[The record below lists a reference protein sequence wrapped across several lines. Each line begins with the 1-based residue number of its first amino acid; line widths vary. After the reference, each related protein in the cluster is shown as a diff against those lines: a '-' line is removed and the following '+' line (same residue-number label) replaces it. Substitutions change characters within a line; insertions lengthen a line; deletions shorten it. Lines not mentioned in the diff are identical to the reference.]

1 MLCKIIY
8 KNFIKAS
15 QDRQIL
21 SNLYGKIILKQKSK
35 SFGNARSSQNGFYFT
50 PISVM
55 PGMMV
60 FKISQLLKE
69 RCLKMR
75 TTGKFAAA
83 ILSAIMMA
91 NGLSLPMAYA
101 APSSS
106 YVNVDEKYDPFAEEE
121 MPAKEADPSKLTFKE
136 RLALQK
142 KEEQAAAQK
151 VTIANV
157 LPGHIYIPKKTM
169 LNVELIEPA
178 NSKTHKK
185 NQQVEFK
192 TTENLIINGV
202 VVIPKGTVGMGYVYE
217 VQKAGGFGRKG
228 VLRIAGKEIK
238 TLNNVS
244 VPLRKGLEGKGK
256 TDGGAVAVAAA
267 VSLVGGLFMKGS
279 NINYPAGTDFQV
291 EVRDNVDLGVT
302 PEELKDA
309 MNPNIP
315 HGQKSLLKLNK
326 VSERI
331 KV

>member
-1 MLCKIIY
+1 MILRKIIY

-35 SFGNARSSQNGFYFT
+35 SFGNARSSQNGFCFNL
-50 PISVM
+50 ISVM
-55 PGMMV
+55 PGVMV
-60 FKISQLLKE
+60 FKISQLLKG

-101 APSSS
+101 APSSR
-106 YVNVDEKYDPFAEEE
+106 YVSVDEKYDPFAEEE

-136 RLALQK
+136 RLELQK

-157 LPGHIYIPKKTM
+157 MPGHIYIPKKTM

-309 MNPNIP
+309 MNPDIP
-315 HGQKSLLKLNK
+315 HGQEIVIEVK
-326 VSERI
+326 
-331 KV
+331 

>member
-1 MLCKIIY
+1 MLRKIIY

-35 SFGNARSSQNGFYFT
+35 SFGNARSSRNGFYFT
-50 PISVM
+50 LISVM

-60 FKISQLLKE
+60 FKISQLLKG

-101 APSSS
+101 APSSR

-121 MPAKEADPSKLTFKE
+121 MPAKKADSSKLTFKE

-202 VVIPKGTVGMGYVYE
+202 VVIPKGTIGMGYVYE

-256 TDGGAVAVAAA
+256 IDGGAVAVAAA

-309 MNPNIP
+309 MNPDIP
-315 HGQKSLLKLNK
+315 HGQEIVIEVK
-326 VSERI
+326 
-331 KV
+331 

>member
-1 MLCKIIY
+1 MLRKIIY

-35 SFGNARSSQNGFYFT
+35 SFGNARSSQNGFCFT
-50 PISVM
+50 LISVM

-60 FKISQLLKE
+60 FKISQLLKG

-83 ILSAIMMA
+83 ILSAIIMA

-101 APSSS
+101 APSSR

-279 NINYPAGTDFQV
+279 NINYLAGTDFQV

-315 HGQKSLLKLNK
+315 HGQEIVIEVK
-326 VSERI
+326 
-331 KV
+331 

>member
-1 MLCKIIY
+1 MY

-50 PISVM
+50 LISVM

-60 FKISQLLKE
+60 FKISQLLKG
-69 RCLKMR
+69 RCLKMG

-202 VVIPKGTVGMGYVYE
+202 VVIPKGTIGMGYVYE

-315 HGQKSLLKLNK
+315 HGQEIVIEVK
-326 VSERI
+326 
-331 KV
+331 

>member
-1 MLCKIIY
+1 
-8 KNFIKAS
+8 
-15 QDRQIL
+15 
-21 SNLYGKIILKQKSK
+21 
-35 SFGNARSSQNGFYFT
+35 
-50 PISVM
+50 
-55 PGMMV
+55 
-60 FKISQLLKE
+60 
-69 RCLKMR
+69 MR

-101 APSSS
+101 APSSR

-151 VTIANV
+151 VTSANV

-217 VQKAGGFGRKG
+217 VQKGGGFGRKG

-315 HGQKSLLKLNK
+315 HGQEIVIEVK
-326 VSERI
+326 
-331 KV
+331 

>member
-1 MLCKIIY
+1 MLRKIIY

-35 SFGNARSSQNGFYFT
+35 SFGNARSSQNGFCFT
-50 PISVM
+50 LISVM

-60 FKISQLLKE
+60 FKISQLLNG

-192 TTENLIINGV
+192 TIENLIINGV

-315 HGQKSLLKLNK
+315 HGQEIVIEVK
-326 VSERI
+326 
-331 KV
+331 

>member
-1 MLCKIIY
+1 MLRKIIY

-21 SNLYGKIILKQKSK
+21 SNLYGKLILKQKSK
-35 SFGNARSSQNGFYFT
+35 SFGNARSSRNGFYFT
-50 PISVM
+50 LISVM

-60 FKISQLLKE
+60 FKISQLLKG

-101 APSSS
+101 APSSR

-121 MPAKEADPSKLTFKE
+121 MPAKKADSSKLTFKE

-202 VVIPKGTVGMGYVYE
+202 VVIPKGTIGMGYVYE

-279 NINYPAGTDFQV
+279 NINYPAGTDFQL

-315 HGQKSLLKLNK
+315 HGQEIVIEVK
-326 VSERI
+326 
-331 KV
+331 

>member
-1 MLCKIIY
+1 MLRKIIH
-8 KNFIKAS
+8 KNFIKVS

-35 SFGNARSSQNGFYFT
+35 SFGNARSSQNGFCFT
-50 PISVM
+50 LISVM

-60 FKISQLLKE
+60 FKISQLLKG

-101 APSSS
+101 APSSR
-106 YVNVDEKYDPFAEEE
+106 YVSVDEKYDPFAEEE

-136 RLALQK
+136 RLALQQ
-142 KEEQAAAQK
+142 KEEQAATQK
-151 VTIANV
+151 VTIDNV
-157 LPGHIYIPKKTM
+157 MPGHIYIPKKTM

-309 MNPNIP
+309 MNPDIP
-315 HGQKSLLKLNK
+315 HGQEIVIEVK
-326 VSERI
+326 
-331 KV
+331 

>member
-309 MNPNIP
+309 MNPDIP
-315 HGQKSLLKLNK
+315 HGQEIVIEVK
-326 VSERI
+326 
-331 KV
+331 

>member
-1 MLCKIIY
+1 MLRKIIY

-35 SFGNARSSQNGFYFT
+35 SFGNARSSQNGFCFT
-50 PISVM
+50 LISVM

-60 FKISQLLKE
+60 FKISQLLKG

-83 ILSAIMMA
+83 ILSAIIMA

-101 APSSS
+101 APSSR

-136 RLALQK
+136 RLALQQ

-202 VVIPKGTVGMGYVYE
+202 VVIPKGTVGMSYVYE

-315 HGQKSLLKLNK
+315 HGQEIVIEVK
-326 VSERI
+326 
-331 KV
+331 

>member
-1 MLCKIIY
+1 MLRKIIC

-21 SNLYGKIILKQKSK
+21 SNLYGNIILKQKSK
-35 SFGNARSSQNGFYFT
+35 SFGNARSSRNGFYFT
-50 PISVM
+50 LISVM

-60 FKISQLLKE
+60 FKISQLLKG

-101 APSSS
+101 APSSR

-121 MPAKEADPSKLTFKE
+121 MPAKEADSSKLTFKE

-202 VVIPKGTVGMGYVYE
+202 VVIPKGTIGMGYVYE

-244 VPLRKGLEGKGK
+244 VPLRKGLEVKGK

-315 HGQKSLLKLNK
+315 HGQEIVIEVK
-326 VSERI
+326 
-331 KV
+331 

>member
-1 MLCKIIY
+1 MMLCKIIY

-35 SFGNARSSQNGFYFT
+35 SFSNARSSQNGFCFT
-50 PISVM
+50 LISVM

-60 FKISQLLKE
+60 FKISQLLKG

-75 TTGKFAAA
+75 TRGKFAAA

-101 APSSS
+101 APSNS

-142 KEEQAAAQK
+142 KEEQATAQK

-185 NQQVEFK
+185 NQKVEFK

-315 HGQKSLLKLNK
+315 HGQEIVVEVK
-326 VSERI
+326 
-331 KV
+331 

>member
-1 MLCKIIY
+1 MLSKIIY

-35 SFGNARSSQNGFYFT
+35 SFGNARSSRNGFYFT
-50 PISVM
+50 LISVM

-60 FKISQLLKE
+60 FKISQLLKG

-101 APSSS
+101 APSSR

-121 MPAKEADPSKLTFKE
+121 MPAKKADSSKLTFKE

-202 VVIPKGTVGMGYVYE
+202 VVIPKGTIGMGYVYE

-309 MNPNIP
+309 MNPDIP
-315 HGQKSLLKLNK
+315 HGQEIVIEVK
-326 VSERI
+326 
-331 KV
+331 

>member
-1 MLCKIIY
+1 MRKIIY

-35 SFGNARSSQNGFYFT
+35 SFGNARSSQNGFCFT
-50 PISVM
+50 LISVM

-60 FKISQLLKE
+60 FKISRLLKG

-157 LPGHIYIPKKTM
+157 MPGHIYIPKKTM

-315 HGQKSLLKLNK
+315 HGQKIVIEVK
-326 VSERI
+326 
-331 KV
+331 

>member
-1 MLCKIIY
+1 MLRKIIY

-35 SFGNARSSQNGFYFT
+35 SFGNARSSQNGFCFT
-50 PISVM
+50 LISVM

-60 FKISQLLKE
+60 FKISQLLKG

-101 APSSS
+101 APSSR
-106 YVNVDEKYDPFAEEE
+106 YVSVDEKYDPFAEEE

-136 RLALQK
+136 RLALQQ

-157 LPGHIYIPKKTM
+157 MPGHIYIPKKTM

-309 MNPNIP
+309 MNPDIP
-315 HGQKSLLKLNK
+315 HGQEIVIEVK
-326 VSERI
+326 
-331 KV
+331 

>member
-1 MLCKIIY
+1 MLRKIIY
-8 KNFIKAS
+8 KNYIKTS

-35 SFGNARSSQNGFYFT
+35 SFGNARSSQNSFCFT
-50 PISVM
+50 LISVM

-60 FKISQLLKE
+60 FKIYQLLKG

-202 VVIPKGTVGMGYVYE
+202 VVIPKGTIGMGYVYE

-309 MNPNIP
+309 MNPDIP
-315 HGQKSLLKLNK
+315 HGQEIVIEVK
-326 VSERI
+326 
-331 KV
+331 

>member
-1 MLCKIIY
+1 MLRKIIY

-35 SFGNARSSQNGFYFT
+35 SFGNARSSRNGFYFT
-50 PISVM
+50 LISVM

-60 FKISQLLKE
+60 FKISQLLKG

-101 APSSS
+101 APSSR

-121 MPAKEADPSKLTFKE
+121 MPAKKADSSKLTFKE

-202 VVIPKGTVGMGYVYE
+202 VVIPKGTIGMGYVYE

-309 MNPNIP
+309 MNPDIP
-315 HGQKSLLKLNK
+315 HGQEIVIEVK
-326 VSERI
+326 
-331 KV
+331 

>member
-1 MLCKIIY
+1 MILRKIIY

-35 SFGNARSSQNGFYFT
+35 SFGNARSSQNGFCFT
-50 PISVM
+50 LISVM
-55 PGMMV
+55 PDRMV
-60 FKISQLLKE
+60 FKISQLLKG

-101 APSSS
+101 APSSR
-106 YVNVDEKYDPFAEEE
+106 YVSVDEKYDPFAEEE

-151 VTIANV
+151 LTIANV
-157 LPGHIYIPKKTM
+157 MPGHIYIPKKTM

-309 MNPNIP
+309 MNPDIP
-315 HGQKSLLKLNK
+315 HGQEIVIEVK
-326 VSERI
+326 
-331 KV
+331 

>member
-35 SFGNARSSQNGFYFT
+35 SFGNARSSQNGFCFT
-50 PISVM
+50 LISVM

-60 FKISQLLKE
+60 FKISQLLKG

-91 NGLSLPMAYA
+91 NGLSLPIAYA
-101 APSSS
+101 APSNR

-309 MNPNIP
+309 MNPDIP
-315 HGQKSLLKLNK
+315 HGQEIVIEVK
-326 VSERI
+326 
-331 KV
+331 

>member
-35 SFGNARSSQNGFYFT
+35 SFGNARSSQNGFCFT
-50 PISVM
+50 LISVM

-60 FKISQLLKE
+60 FKISQVLKG

-157 LPGHIYIPKKTM
+157 MQGHIYIPKKTM

-178 NSKTHKK
+178 SSKTHKK

-192 TTENLIINGV
+192 TTENLLINGV
-202 VVIPKGTVGMGYVYE
+202 VVIPKGTIGMGYVYE

-315 HGQKSLLKLNK
+315 HGQEIVIEVK
-326 VSERI
+326 
-331 KV
+331 

>member
-1 MLCKIIY
+1 
-8 KNFIKAS
+8 
-15 QDRQIL
+15 
-21 SNLYGKIILKQKSK
+21 
-35 SFGNARSSQNGFYFT
+35 
-50 PISVM
+50 
-55 PGMMV
+55 
-60 FKISQLLKE
+60 
-69 RCLKMR
+69 MR

-101 APSSS
+101 APSSR

-279 NINYPAGTDFQV
+279 NINYPVGTDFQV

-315 HGQKSLLKLNK
+315 HGQEIVIEVK
-326 VSERI
+326 
-331 KV
+331 

>member
-1 MLCKIIY
+1 MLRKIIH
-8 KNFIKAS
+8 KNFIKVS

-35 SFGNARSSQNGFYFT
+35 SFGNARSSQNGFCFT
-50 PISVM
+50 LISVM

-60 FKISQLLKE
+60 FKISQLLKG

-83 ILSAIMMA
+83 ILSAIIMA

-101 APSSS
+101 APSSR
-106 YVNVDEKYDPFAEEE
+106 YVSVDEKYDPFAEEE

-136 RLALQK
+136 RLALQQ

-151 VTIANV
+151 VTVANV
-157 LPGHIYIPKKTM
+157 MPGHIYIPKKTM

-309 MNPNIP
+309 MNPDIP
-315 HGQKSLLKLNK
+315 HGQEIVIEVK
-326 VSERI
+326 
-331 KV
+331 

>member
-15 QDRQIL
+15 HDRQIL

-35 SFGNARSSQNGFYFT
+35 SFGNARSSQNGFWFT
-50 PISVM
+50 LISVM

-60 FKISQLLKE
+60 FKISQLSKG

-91 NGLSLPMAYA
+91 NGLSLPVAYA

-202 VVIPKGTVGMGYVYE
+202 VVIPKGTIGMGYVYE

-315 HGQKSLLKLNK
+315 HGQEIVIEVK
-326 VSERI
+326 
-331 KV
+331 

>member
-1 MLCKIIY
+1 MLRKIIY

-35 SFGNARSSQNGFYFT
+35 SFGNARSSQNGFCFT
-50 PISVM
+50 LISVM
-55 PGMMV
+55 LGMMV
-60 FKISQLLKE
+60 FKISQLLKG

-75 TTGKFAAA
+75 TRGKFAAA

-91 NGLSLPMAYA
+91 NGLCLPMAYA

-121 MPAKEADPSKLTFKE
+121 MPAKEADPAKLTFKE

-157 LPGHIYIPKKTM
+157 MPGHIYIPKKTM

-315 HGQKSLLKLNK
+315 HGQEIVIEVK
-326 VSERI
+326 
-331 KV
+331 

>member
-60 FKISQLLKE
+60 FKISQLLKG

-75 TTGKFAAA
+75 TRGKFAAA

-101 APSSS
+101 APSSR

-157 LPGHIYIPKKTM
+157 MPGHIYIPKKTM

-256 TDGGAVAVAAA
+256 TDGGAVAVAVA

-315 HGQKSLLKLNK
+315 HGQEIVIEVK
-326 VSERI
+326 
-331 KV
+331 

>member
-1 MLCKIIY
+1 MLRKIIY

-35 SFGNARSSQNGFYFT
+35 SFGNARSSQSGFCFT
-50 PISVM
+50 LISVM
-55 PGMMV
+55 PGVMV
-60 FKISQLLKE
+60 FKISQLLKG

-142 KEEQAAAQK
+142 KDEQAAAQK

-309 MNPNIP
+309 MNPDIP
-315 HGQKSLLKLNK
+315 HGQEIVIEVK
-326 VSERI
+326 
-331 KV
+331 

>member
-1 MLCKIIY
+1 MLRKIIY

-35 SFGNARSSQNGFYFT
+35 SFGNARSSQNGFCFT
-50 PISVM
+50 LISVM

-60 FKISQLLKE
+60 FKISQLLKG

-83 ILSAIMMA
+83 ILSAIIMA

-101 APSSS
+101 APSSR

-256 TDGGAVAVAAA
+256 TDGDAVAVAAA

-315 HGQKSLLKLNK
+315 HGQEIVIEVK
-326 VSERI
+326 
-331 KV
+331 

>member
-1 MLCKIIY
+1 MLRKIIY

-21 SNLYGKIILKQKSK
+21 SNLYGKLILKQKSK
-35 SFGNARSSQNGFYFT
+35 SFGNAISSQKWLLFY
-50 PISVM
+50 PDICNA
-55 PGMMV
+55 GHDG
-60 FKISQLLKE
+60 IQDIQLLKG

-83 ILSAIMMA
+83 ILSAIIMA

-101 APSSS
+101 APSSR

-157 LPGHIYIPKKTM
+157 MPGHIYIPKKTM

-315 HGQKSLLKLNK
+315 HGQEIVIEVK
-326 VSERI
+326 
-331 KV
+331 

>member
-1 MLCKIIY
+1 MILRKIIY

-35 SFGNARSSQNGFYFT
+35 SFGNARSSQNGFCFNL
-50 PISVM
+50 ISVM
-55 PGMMV
+55 PGVMV
-60 FKISQLLKE
+60 FKISQLLKG

-101 APSSS
+101 APSSR

-157 LPGHIYIPKKTM
+157 MPGHIYIPKKTM

-178 NSKTHKK
+178 SSKTHKK

-291 EVRDNVDLGVT
+291 EVRENVDLGVT

-309 MNPNIP
+309 MNPDIP
-315 HGQKSLLKLNK
+315 HGQEIVIEVK
-326 VSERI
+326 
-331 KV
+331 

>member
-1 MLCKIIY
+1 MILRKIIY

-35 SFGNARSSQNGFYFT
+35 SFGNARSSQNGFCFT
-50 PISVM
+50 LISVM

-60 FKISQLLKE
+60 FKISQLLKG

-101 APSSS
+101 APSSR
-106 YVNVDEKYDPFAEEE
+106 YVSVDEKYDPFAEEE

-309 MNPNIP
+309 MNPDIP
-315 HGQKSLLKLNK
+315 HGQEIVIEVK
-326 VSERI
+326 
-331 KV
+331 

>member
-1 MLCKIIY
+1 MLRKIIY

-35 SFGNARSSQNGFYFT
+35 SFGNARSSQNGFCFT
-50 PISVM
+50 LISVM

-60 FKISQLLKE
+60 FKISQLLNG

-192 TTENLIINGV
+192 TIENLIINGV

-291 EVRDNVDLGVT
+291 EVRENVDLGVT

-315 HGQKSLLKLNK
+315 HGQEIVIEVK
-326 VSERI
+326 
-331 KV
+331 

>member
-1 MLCKIIY
+1 MMLCKIIY
-8 KNFIKAS
+8 KNFIKVN

-21 SNLYGKIILKQKSK
+21 SNLYGKLILKQKSK

-50 PISVM
+50 LISVI

-60 FKISQLLKE
+60 FKISQLLKG

-91 NGLSLPMAYA
+91 NGLNLPMAYA

-157 LPGHIYIPKKTM
+157 MQGHIYIPKKTM

-178 NSKTHKK
+178 SSKTHKK

-315 HGQKSLLKLNK
+315 HGQEIVIEVK
-326 VSERI
+326 
-331 KV
+331 

>member
-1 MLCKIIY
+1 MLCKMIY

-35 SFGNARSSQNGFYFT
+35 SFGNARSSQNGFCFT
-50 PISVM
+50 LISVM

-60 FKISQLLKE
+60 FKISQLLKG

-309 MNPNIP
+309 MNPDIP
-315 HGQKSLLKLNK
+315 HGQEIVIEVK
-326 VSERI
+326 
-331 KV
+331 

>member
-1 MLCKIIY
+1 MLRKIIY
-8 KNFIKAS
+8 KNFIKVN

-21 SNLYGKIILKQKSK
+21 SNLYGKLILKQKSK
-35 SFGNARSSQNGFYFT
+35 SFGNARSSRNGFYFT
-50 PISVM
+50 LISVM

-60 FKISQLLKE
+60 FKISQLLKG

-91 NGLSLPMAYA
+91 NALSLPMAYA

-157 LPGHIYIPKKTM
+157 LPEHIYIPKKTM

-315 HGQKSLLKLNK
+315 HGQEIVIEVK
-326 VSERI
+326 
-331 KV
+331 